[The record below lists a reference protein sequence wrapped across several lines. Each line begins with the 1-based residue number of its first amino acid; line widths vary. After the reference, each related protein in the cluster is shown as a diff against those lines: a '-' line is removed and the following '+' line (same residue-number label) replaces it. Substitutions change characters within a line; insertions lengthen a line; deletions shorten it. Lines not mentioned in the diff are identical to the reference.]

1 MTELVDINV
10 FKKKAKTRYVLNI
23 VIYAL
28 IMTLVVAG
36 AVLLLLLSPLDYYL
50 NMIFDIILCS
60 LTAVGSIFYF
70 FNIFPLIHHYYAYY
84 RDMNELALENRI
96 NMVFVEEQGT
106 KTINN
111 VKYRNL
117 LFAYHEKQETY
128 LENVYVLD
136 NDVTFI
142 AEHRYKLKTY
152 HNVIIKYEENA
163 YAEVQ

>member
-1 MTELVDINV
+1 MTELVNINV

-50 NMIFDIILCS
+50 NMIIDIVLCS

-84 RDMNELALENRI
+84 RDIRVCGREDHAGTGGGIHQSSGHQTTAYQPRI
-96 NMVFVEEQGT
+96 
-106 KTINN
+106 
-111 VKYRNL
+111 
-117 LFAYHEKQETY
+117 
-128 LENVYVLD
+128 
-136 NDVTFI
+136 
-142 AEHRYKLKTY
+142 
-152 HNVIIKYEENA
+152 
-163 YAEVQ
+163 